1 MDKLVTNTVVTMCK
15 NSKPNLYLPGK
26 WKDLFFLLSKYP
38 MVPTAVPGLFDG
50 VFSLD
55 HFSYGFVE
63 NQEVNVLLLGITL
76 PRQRT
81 AKVVIKV
88 ALGFVKPR
96 LPLLACL
103 SWLFLLPGEFSF
115 SLPHSTSLTPTSS
128 SSLLLQSQLKT
139 TAFQQ
144 LKR

>member
-1 MDKLVTNTVVTMCK
+1 MI
-15 NSKPNLYLPGK
+15 
-26 WKDLFFLLSKYP
+26 
-38 MVPTAVPGLFDG
+38 PTAVPALVDG

-55 HFSYGFVE
+55 HFSYGFME
-63 NQEVNVLLLGITL
+63 NQEVNVLLLGITR

-81 AKVVIKV
+81 AKVVTEV

-96 LPLLACL
+96 LPLSVCL
-103 SWLFLLPGEFSF
+103 SRLFLLPRESSF
-115 SLPHSTSLTPTSS
+115 SLPHSTSLPCTSS
-128 SSLLLQSQLKT
+128 SSLLLQSQLKI